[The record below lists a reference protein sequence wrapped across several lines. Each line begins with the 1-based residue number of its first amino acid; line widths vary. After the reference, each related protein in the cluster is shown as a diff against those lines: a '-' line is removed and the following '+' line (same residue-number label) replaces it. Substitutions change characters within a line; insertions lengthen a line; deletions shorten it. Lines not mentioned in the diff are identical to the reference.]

1 MPTARD
7 PALRTL
13 ALWLGVAVVLELVF
27 LRTGTRTLV
36 HIPGLGRF
44 EVPIGMLGE
53 VGRFAF
59 YLSLV
64 LVVAT
69 LAYIGWSCWT
79 RRTRA
84 GRLVGGFALT
94 FLLAA
99 GLGRL
104 GIVTD
109 PAVAWFALFT
119 MVGTLLVTWNGV
131 RSIPVALFVTASAL
145 STWSVLGQGT
155 GGGLSGQAV
164 DVSTVTAEALLIL
177 TGVTAPLLVAGRVT
191 RSALLA
197 GLVVV
202 VGVSAGFSVGG
213 STLAILTLWNL
224 GVPGWFAPIAYGF
237 ALGGLVVTLWS
248 AISARM
254 TTTACAVVLLVGGG
268 IGPISTYQTALALTA
283 VLLLGIT
290 KFESPTDLEQPD
302 ETAETQEKELVALS

>member
-1 MPTARD
+1 MPTARN
-7 PALRTL
+7 ATLRTL
-13 ALWLGVAVVLELVF
+13 TLWLGVAVVLELVL

-44 EVPIGMLGE
+44 EVPIGMLSE

-64 LVVAT
+64 LVVTT

-79 RRTRA
+79 RRTRP
-84 GRLVGGFALT
+84 GRLVGGFAWA
-94 FLLAA
+94 FLLVA

-104 GIVTD
+104 GTIPD
-109 PAVAWFALFT
+109 PVVAWFALFA
-119 MVGTLLVTWNGV
+119 MAGTLLVTWNGA
-131 RSIPVALFVTASAL
+131 RSLPVALFVAASAIA
-145 STWSVLGQGT
+145 TWSVLGQGT
-155 GGGLSGQAV
+155 GGGISGQAV
-164 DVSTVTAEALLIL
+164 DMSTVGAEALLVL
-177 TGVTAPLLVAGRVT
+177 TGVSTPLLVAGRVT
-191 RSALLA
+191 RSALIA

-254 TTTACAVVLLVGGG
+254 TTTACAVVLLIGGG

-283 VLLLGIT
+283 VILLGIT
-290 KFESPTDLEQPD
+290 KFESPADLALPD
-302 ETAETQEKELVALS
+302 EAAETQEKELVALS

>member
-1 MPTARD
+1 MSTARN
-7 PALRTL
+7 ATLRTL
-13 ALWLGVAVVLELVF
+13 PLWLGAAVLLELVL

-44 EVPIGMLGE
+44 EVPIGMLSE

-69 LAYIGWSCWT
+69 LTYIGWCCWT
-79 RRTRA
+79 RRTRS
-84 GRLVGGFALT
+84 GRLVGGFAWA
-94 FLLAA
+94 FLLVA

-109 PAVAWFALFT
+109 AAVAWFALI
-119 MVGTLLVTWNGV
+119 MMLGVLLVTWAGV
-131 RSIPVALFVTASAL
+131 PSIPVALFVTASAL
-145 STWSVLGQGT
+145 ATWGVLGQGT
-155 GGGLSGQAV
+155 GGGLSGQTV
-164 DVSTVTAEALLIL
+164 DMSTVGAEALLIL
-177 TGVTAPLLVAGRVT
+177 TGVTAPLLVTGRVT
-191 RSALLA
+191 RSALIA

-202 VGVSAGFSVGG
+202 LVVSAGFSVGG

-254 TTTACAVVLLVGGG
+254 TTTACAVLLLVAGGV
-268 IGPISTYQTALALTA
+268 GPISTYQTALALTA
-283 VLLLGIT
+283 VVLLGIT
-290 KFESPTDLEQPD
+290 KFESPTDLELGD
-302 ETAETQEKELVALS
+302 KAVEIEEKELVALS